1 MEQHDFGQTLGDLA
15 STLGDGTRR
24 GIYITVR
31 ESAQP
36 MTAAHIAKAFDIHP
50 NVARHH
56 LDRLAEDGYL
66 QAETSQP
73 PGDQPRKVG
82 RPAKGYTA
90 TRKEIS
96 VAYPIRR
103 YDLLSELLVQ
113 VVERLSPERAPQV
126 AEDVGRKYGR
136 EVAAAVG
143 MPGDN
148 GYSDTM
154 GAVVRALTG
163 IGAGVK
169 DIEGRLVTRD
179 CPFHQT
185 AADHPEIV
193 CRLDQGIIK
202 GLLDA
207 VDAADGAVFN
217 PRSGPD
223 DSCVTEI

>member
-1 MEQHDFGQTLGDLA
+1 
-15 STLGDGTRR
+15 
-24 GIYITVR
+24 
-31 ESAQP
+31 
-36 MTAAHIAKAFDIHP
+36 
-50 NVARHH
+50 
-56 LDRLAEDGYL
+56 
-66 QAETSQP
+66 
-73 PGDQPRKVG
+73 VG

-90 TRKEIS
+90 TNKEIS
-96 VAYPIRR
+96 VAYPARR

-113 VVERLSPERAPQV
+113 VIQQLSPERAPGV
-126 AEDVGRKYGR
+126 AEEIGRRYGR
-136 EVAAAVG
+136 EVAEAVG
-143 MPGDN
+143 LPDEE

-154 GAVVRALTG
+154 TAVVRALIG

-207 VDAADGAVFN
+207 VNGAESAVFN
-217 PRSGPD
+217 PRSGPHE
-223 DSCVTEI
+223 SCVIEI

>member
-1 MEQHDFGQTLGDLA
+1 MEQSDFGQTLGDLA

-31 ESAQP
+31 ESVQP
-36 MTAAHIAKAFDIHP
+36 MTAARIAKAFDIHP

-56 LDRLAEDGYL
+56 LDRLVQEGYL
-66 QAETSQP
+66 QAATSP
-73 PGDQPRKVG
+73 PPSDGPRKAG

-90 TRKEIS
+90 TGKEIS
-96 VAYPIRR
+96 VAYPTRR
-103 YDLLSELLVQ
+103 YDLLSELLVR
-113 VVERLSPERAPQV
+113 VVERLSPERGPEV
-126 AEDVGRKYGR
+126 AEDIGRQYGH
-136 EVAAAVG
+136 EVAVTVG
-143 MPGDN
+143 LPGDE
-148 GYSDTM
+148 GYSDTVS
-154 GAVVRALTG
+154 AIVKALTG

-185 AADHPEIV
+185 AAAHPDIV
-193 CRLDQGIIK
+193 CRLDQGIVK

-223 DSCVTEI
+223 ESCVTEI